1 MTVQTGRPGGI
12 AGPVIRFTL
21 LVAAATLSAGALIGA
36 GMTLLLGKVF
46 GSERMAL
53 ELLMRG
59 INDGLFWGSIWLP
72 GTVLAAAVWRTV
84 EARKERSLP

>member
-1 MTVQTGRPGGI
+1 MKEQTDIPDGI
-12 AGPVIRFTL
+12 AGTVIRFTL
-21 LVAAATLSAGALIGA
+21 LVAGVTLGVGALIGA

-53 ELLMRG
+53 ELLMGG
-59 INDGLFWGSIWLP
+59 IKDGLFWGSIWLP

-84 EARKERSLP
+84 EARKERSCP